1 MTAKER
7 LKVKERKKGE
17 ERHGEKITC
26 DCNQLPSS

>member
-17 ERHGEKITC
+17 ERHGKKITC
-26 DCNQLPSS
+26 NCNKLHSS